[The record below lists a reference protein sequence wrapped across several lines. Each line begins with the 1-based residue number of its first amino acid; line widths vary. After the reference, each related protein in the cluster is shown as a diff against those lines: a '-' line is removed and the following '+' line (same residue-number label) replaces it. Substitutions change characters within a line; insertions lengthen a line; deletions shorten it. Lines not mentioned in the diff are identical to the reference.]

1 MGHRLFRRVVAAQG
15 VVNVAPGERGQ
26 ASDRAPDASSHL
38 ARDVGLGLV
47 LLLAV
52 FIALAAIRSADPSLY
67 YQFTRRTA
75 PPFTDPLLAVVASA
89 CLMSG
94 EAVAVWLTLTWG
106 RAPVLARRLFWCFA
120 LLLWPALGSLLPR
133 MHQPPYYYV
142 HELWI
147 FTLALLALLGAA
159 AAVGGSWY
167 SGAPHDDA

>member
-1 MGHRLFRRVVAAQG
+1 M
-15 VVNVAPGERGQ
+15 NVAPGERGP

-38 ARDVGLGLV
+38 ARDVGLGLG

-75 PPFTDPLLAVVASA
+75 PPFTYPLLAVVACS
-89 CLMSG
+89 CLMAG

-120 LLLWPALGSLLPR
+120 VLLWPALDSLLPR
-133 MHQPPYYYV
+133 MHQPPFYYV

-147 FTLALLALLGAA
+147 LTLALLALLGAA

>member
-1 MGHRLFRRVVAAQG
+1 M
-15 VVNVAPGERGQ
+15 
-26 ASDRAPDASSHL
+26 
-38 ARDVGLGLV
+38 GLGLV

-75 PPFTDPLLAVVASA
+75 PPFTYPLLAVVACS
-89 CLMSG
+89 CLMTG

-142 HELWI
+142 HGLWI

-159 AAVGGSWY
+159 ASHAAAVDVTDVVADIAAQATPVAAIGGAVLMVYAAVKAFKWARAAMS
-167 SGAPHDDA
+167 